1 MKVIKKDGSIQSFDA
16 DKIAN
21 SILSSTRDNKELLNE
36 SDVKII
42 IEDVIAKIKEIR
54 GENGNTSSYE
64 ITGIV
69 ISMLDRD
76 GFDDVISS
84 FIGYK
89 KD

>member
-1 MKVIKKDGSIQSFDA
+1 MRVIKKDGSIQSFDA